1 LLLYATSL
9 YILVQEEAEPLKKD
23 WSIVIIEPIHK
34 DGIDILKKAG
44 RVIQLSPGSTRKN
57 LLRVSRKADAFIT
70 RGFVRIPRE
79 VLAAAEK
86 LKVIGVHG
94 VGVDHIDM
102 DFAAERGIQI
112 VRTPTALTD
121 TVAEFTIGLMLSLLR
136 KIPLADVAV
145 RTGEWSR
152 KYRELVG
159 VDLIGK
165 TVGIIGLGRIG
176 SAVARRLK
184 TFDVHLIYYR
194 RTRIRELEKKLNIEH
209 VPLDEL
215 LGASD
220 IISIHVPLTPETYHM
235 IAQREFDLM
244 TRGVYLVNTSR
255 GAVIDEKALYLALMQ
270 GKVAGAA
277 LDVFEFEPLN
287 LETPLLKCSNVIL
300 TPHIAVNSKEALRR
314 MAINVATK
322 VIRIL
327 NDKIEITSLP

>member
-1 LLLYATSL
+1 M
-9 YILVQEEAEPLKKD
+9 
-23 WSIVIIEPIHK
+23 
-34 DGIDILKKAG
+34 DGVDILKKAG
-44 RVIQLSPGSTRKN
+44 RVIQLPPGSTWKN
-57 LLRVSRKADAFIT
+57 LLQVSREADAFIT

-94 VGVDHIDM
+94 VGVDHIDI

-136 KIPLADVAV
+136 KIPMADVAV
-145 RTGEWSR
+145 RTGEWSS

-159 VDLIGK
+159 VDLMGK

-176 SAVARRLK
+176 SAVARRLEA
-184 TFDVHLIYYR
+184 FNVHLIYYR
-194 RTRIRELEKKLNIEH
+194 RTRNRELEKELDIEY
-209 VPLDEL
+209 VSFNEL
-215 LGASD
+215 LRASD

-235 IAQREFDLM
+235 LSPKQFALM
-244 TRGVYLVNTSR
+244 NRGVYIVNTSR
-255 GAVIDEKALYLALMQ
+255 GAVIDEKALCSALMQ
-270 GKVAGAA
+270 EKVAGAA

-287 LETPLLKCSNVIL
+287 LESPLLKCSNVIL
-300 TPHIAVNSKEALRR
+300 TQHVAASSKEALRR
-314 MAINVATK
+314 MAINVATE

-327 NDKIEITSLP
+327 NDKTENISYP

>member
-1 LLLYATSL
+1 LPLYVTSL

-23 WSIVIIEPIHK
+23 WSIVIIEPIHM
-34 DGIDILKKAG
+34 DGIDILKKSG
-44 RVIQLSPGSTRKN
+44 RVIQRPPGSTWKN
-57 LLRVSRKADAFIT
+57 LLRVSREADAFIT
-70 RGFVRIPRE
+70 RGFVRIPRK

-102 DFAAERGIQI
+102 DFAEEKGIQI

-121 TVAEFTIGLMLSLLR
+121 TMAEFTIGLMLSLLR
-136 KIPLADVAV
+136 KIPMADVAV
-145 RTGEWSR
+145 RTGEWSK
-152 KYRELVG
+152 KYHELVG

-176 SAVARRLK
+176 SAVARRLEA
-184 TFDVHLIYYR
+184 FNAHLVYYR
-194 RTRIRELEKKLNIEH
+194 RTRNRELEKELDIEF

-215 LGASD
+215 LRASD

-235 IAQREFDLM
+235 IAQREFELM
-244 TRGVYLVNTSR
+244 TRGVYIVNTSR
-255 GAVIDEKALYLALMQ
+255 GAVIDEKALYFALMQ

-287 LETPLLKCSNVIL
+287 LESPLLKCSNVVL
-300 TPHIAVNSKEALRR
+300 TPHVAATSKEALRR
-314 MAINVATK
+314 MAINVATE

-327 NDKIEITSLP
+327 NDKIENISYP